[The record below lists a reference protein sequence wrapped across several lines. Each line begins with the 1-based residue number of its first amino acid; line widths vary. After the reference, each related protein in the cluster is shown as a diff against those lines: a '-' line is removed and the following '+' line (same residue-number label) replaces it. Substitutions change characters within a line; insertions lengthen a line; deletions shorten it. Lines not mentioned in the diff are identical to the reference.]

1 MPILVC
7 AMHAEEGI
15 LRSGVAVETMI
26 KSMSFGS
33 SPAEAIASSPAR
45 AARSDV
51 YSSGSAMCRSR
62 IPKVS
67 THPLRRGW
75 QVCHYFFVGQNLG
88 RNVRTGGFDADTIK
102 VAVSDFSFPLQSRE
116 QKDDR
121 GGGFTTRIQGT

>member
-1 MPILVC
+1 
-7 AMHAEEGI
+7 MHAEEGI

-62 IPKVS
+62 IPNFS
-67 THPLRRGW
+67 TTHSGEAGKFAITSSL
-75 QVCHYFFVGQNLG
+75 
-88 RNVRTGGFDADTIK
+88 VRILD
-102 VAVSDFSFPLQSRE
+102 
-116 QKDDR
+116 
-121 GGGFTTRIQGT
+121 GT